1 MLFKQKN
8 IETKD
13 KLDFNYEPKSV
24 SKAKKSIEEMNI
36 MQAMY
41 KDYIVTKTG
50 YLAGIIEI
58 SGINLELLNNF
69 EQSDVFDTYN
79 SFLMS
84 TLGDNIDEQQQ
95 YLDMTIPVDF
105 NEYLLSYKK
114 RYLEEINKEK
124 PNYARA
130 NLIASYIDDLT
141 QKQQNQDMSTKK
153 HLLVVRERINN
164 KTLTSL
170 DKTVQDLNETI
181 QQYISRLED
190 SFDNY
195 ELQAKKLS
203 GKEVSKV
210 LKNLI
215 NFTGH

>member
-1 MLFKQKN
+1 LLFKQKN
-8 IETKD
+8 TEPTD
-13 KLDFNYEPKSV
+13 NLDFNYEPRSV
-24 SKAKKSIEEMNI
+24 SKAKESIEEMNI

-69 EQSDVFDTYN
+69 EQADVFDTYN

-114 RYLEEINKEK
+114 RYLDEINKEK

-164 KTLTSL
+164 KTLTAL

-203 GKEVSKV
+203 GKEISKV

>member
-114 RYLEEINKEK
+114 RYLDEINKEE

>member
-1 MLFKQKN
+1 MFSRKKN
-8 IETKD
+8 KSSEES
-13 KLDFNYEPKSV
+13 LEFNYEPRAINAGKETISD
-24 SKAKKSIEEMNI
+24 MNL

-41 KDYIVTKTG
+41 KDYIISKTG
-50 YLAGIIEI
+50 FLVGVIEI
-58 SGINLELLNNF
+58 SGINLELLNSF
-69 EQSDVFDTYN
+69 EQTDVFETYN

-84 TLGDNIDEQQQ
+84 TLGDNINEQQQ

-114 RYLEEINKEK
+114 RYLDEINKED

-130 NLIASYIDDLT
+130 NLIASYIDDLSK
-141 QKQQNQDMSTKK
+141 KQREQDMSTKK
-153 HLLVVRERINN
+153 HLLVIREPIMN
-164 KTLTSL
+164 KTLTAL
-170 DKTVQDLNETI
+170 DKTVQDLEENI

-203 GKEVSKV
+203 GKEILKV

>member
-1 MLFKQKN
+1 MFFRKKRKSSEESLEFS
-8 IETKD
+8 
-13 KLDFNYEPKSV
+13 YEPRAINAGKETISDM
-24 SKAKKSIEEMNI
+24 SL

-41 KDYIVTKTG
+41 KDYIVSKTG
-50 YLAGIIEI
+50 FLVGIIEI
-58 SGINLELLNNF
+58 SGINLELLNSF
-69 EQSDVFDTYN
+69 EQSDVFETYN

-84 TLGDNIDEQQQ
+84 TLGDNINEQQQ

-114 RYLEEINKEK
+114 RYLDEINKEK

-130 NLIASYIDDLT
+130 NLIASYIDDLSK
-141 QKQQNQDMSTKK
+141 KQREQDMSTKK
-153 HLLVVRERINN
+153 HLLVIREPIKN
-164 KTLTSL
+164 KTLTAL
-170 DKTVQDLNETI
+170 DKTVQDLEENI

-203 GKEVSKV
+203 GKEILKV

>member
-24 SKAKKSIEEMNI
+24 SEAKKSIEEMNI

-114 RYLEEINKEK
+114 RYLDEINKEE

-164 KTLTSL
+164 KTLISL

>member
-8 IETKD
+8 TEPTD
-13 KLDFNYEPKSV
+13 NLDFNYEPRSV
-24 SKAKKSIEEMNI
+24 SKAKESIEEMNI

-69 EQSDVFDTYN
+69 EQADVFDTYN

-114 RYLEEINKEK
+114 RYLDEINKEK

-164 KTLTSL
+164 KTLTAL

-203 GKEVSKV
+203 GKEISKV

>member
-41 KDYIVTKTG
+41 RDYIVTKTG

-114 RYLEEINKEK
+114 RYLDEINKEE

>member
-24 SKAKKSIEEMNI
+24 SEAKKSIEEMNI

-114 RYLEEINKEK
+114 RYLDEINKEK

-141 QKQQNQDMSTKK
+141 QKQHNQDMSTKK

-164 KTLTSL
+164 KTLTAL

-203 GKEVSKV
+203 GKEISKV